1 VSEHTGLGNDE
12 TSEDG
17 RISLGNI
24 LTIIGMLVAGFWFF
38 ANGEKKD
45 ALQDA
50 QIEANKSTLKELI
63 AAEQQA
69 RKEGFIA
76 EQQARKEAVQE
87 LRLRVD
93 ADRAEMRQLFDKL
106 EAKLGHMDS
115 KIDALIKQGQ

>member
-1 VSEHTGLGNDE
+1 MTRPFY
-12 TSEDG
+12 DG

-69 RKEGFIA
+69 RKE
-76 EQQARKEAVQE
+76 AVQE

>member
-1 VSEHTGLGNDE
+1 MTRPIY
-12 TSEDG
+12 DG